1 MLENIMSWVTNG
13 KVTPG
18 TVLFILLIYSIFLWI
33 KNKLNISRDRVNNSS
48 ARKMQIESYFKQ
60 QGGEDQRKIYI
71 AWVNLLINLE
81 EVSKKY
87 DDKAFKE
94 LKEKT
99 TLYGSEQ
106 TVKILSSYSH
116 YVYIHEGDNNEYT
129 YMGIVYFAYI
139 AASLKHDFTGYD
151 VDPLVLIRLQFTDYD
166 DLKDKFLECKRKIDW
181 DIRWNWKQVSKG
193 FLR

>member
-1 MLENIMSWVTNG
+1 MLENIINWLTGG

-18 TVLFILLIYSIFLWI
+18 AILLILLAYVTFLWI
-33 KNKLNISRDRVNNSS
+33 KNKLSINRDKINNSS
-48 ARKMQIESYFKQ
+48 TRRMQIESYFRQ

-71 AWVNLLINLE
+71 SWVDLLINLE
-81 EVSKKY
+81 EASKKY

-99 TLYGSEQ
+99 TLYGSDE

-116 YVYIHEGDNNEYT
+116 YVYTHEGDNDEYT
-129 YMGIVYFAYI
+129 YMGIVYFACI
-139 AASLKHDFTGYD
+139 AASLKRDFTGYD

-166 DLKDKFLECKRKIDW
+166 DLKDKFLECKQNIDW
-181 DIRWNWKQVSKG
+181 DIKWNWK
-193 FLR
+193 

>member
-181 DIRWNWKQVSKG
+181 DIRWNWK
-193 FLR
+193 